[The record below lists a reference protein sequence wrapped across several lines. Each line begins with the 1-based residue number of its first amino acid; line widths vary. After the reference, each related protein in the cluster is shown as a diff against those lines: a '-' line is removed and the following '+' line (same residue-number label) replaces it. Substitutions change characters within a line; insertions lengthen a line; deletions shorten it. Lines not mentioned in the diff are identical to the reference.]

1 MSVHGMRDCTYL
13 SEHYLYEASFIGQ
26 LNDEPFDLSF
36 PFLNPLPIDHLRM
49 SPKVSQEMAAM
60 SHSDQTKG
68 PTDAINE
75 QEARPVQIEVQ
86 QVEAS
91 PPQMYSMYHR
101 PWIEQN
107 DPSSAGHHQHTTQGS
122 TEFHELNAIPYTPYE
137 MSPLANDT
145 VPRFHPYRYYGLHS
159 PHFMRSTQHSIS
171 PSIFAPRPC
180 SAGSQVSFYRSPP
193 QNVSPAVVS
202 PSSAFG
208 SSFSDISPA
217 SMMYNSLPN
226 TPLVYPRTVATP
238 LLGAINFASLNSA
251 GELSEVPGYPSLSA
265 PVSPPPSMARQTRP
279 KAGRR
284 FSSIAKVKEVK
295 AHDQDMESES
305 GDGESDDIQSPG
317 LGVDQKTFVS
327 DESRMGMSKADRDRR
342 SRIKS
347 EQSRRD
353 SLREGFTRL
362 KDKLPKSTQ
371 RASKMSILDRSVAHI
386 HQLETTNRYF
396 TQQFDLAKAECATLR
411 ATNAELAHTIAQAT
425 RPGTRSSPGPARK
438 V

>member
-1 MSVHGMRDCTYL
+1 
-13 SEHYLYEASFIGQ
+13 
-26 LNDEPFDLSF
+26 
-36 PFLNPLPIDHLRM
+36 
-49 SPKVSQEMAAM
+49 
-60 SHSDQTKG
+60 
-68 PTDAINE
+68 
-75 QEARPVQIEVQ
+75 
-86 QVEAS
+86 
-91 PPQMYSMYHR
+91 MYSMYHR

-145 VPRFHPYRYYGLHS
+145 VPRFHPYRYCKRQPLFFSAALFCFSQKTLICLTDGLHS

-317 LGVDQKTFVS
+317 LGVDQKT
-327 DESRMGMSKADRDRR
+327 
-342 SRIKS
+342 
-347 EQSRRD
+347 
-353 SLREGFTRL
+353 L
-362 KDKLPKSTQ
+362 
-371 RASKMSILDRSVAHI
+371 
-386 HQLETTNRYF
+386 
-396 TQQFDLAKAECATLR
+396 
-411 ATNAELAHTIAQAT
+411 
-425 RPGTRSSPGPARK
+425 
-438 V
+438 